1 VKRGLLLSALLLS
14 ACVSHPAPRTGP
26 IVIAIANSPTNFDP
40 GIGLDES
47 SQKLHQLIYSS
58 LLRID
63 DSLRVVPDLATRFE
77 SPDPLTYIAEV
88 RRGVRFHDG
97 RELTAEDVAYTYRRF
112 LDPAF
117 VSGRKGAY
125 KMITSVDI
133 VDRYTVAFHLS
144 QPSSSFPVNLV
155 MGIVPNGTGPS
166 AARAPIGSGPYKLAE
181 FVPDDHTTLTPYADY
196 FGGAPKNDGLRFVV
210 VPDDTM
216 RGLEL
221 RKGSVDLVV
230 NDLPP
235 DIIEELRAEHRV
247 SVTTAPGTDFA
258 YVGMNLRDPILSDR
272 RVRLAI
278 GYAIDREAIVK
289 YLRRDLGQPAAGLIP
304 PMSWAFEP
312 GVFQFTHDPAK
323 AKALLDEAGYRDPD
337 GDGPL
342 PRLRLTLKTST
353 SEAYRLQAAVIQQNL
368 AEVGIAVD
376 VRSSEFASMFADVQ
390 KGNVQLYTLQWVGV
404 TDPDMLRRVFH
415 SSQMPPSGFNRGR
428 YRNAEV
434 DRLIDAASAA
444 REEGERRRL
453 YGQAERLI
461 AADAPCI
468 SLWYKTNVAVF
479 QPGLRGVSLN
489 AIADLAFLAN
499 VTRGPQDR
507 ATASR

>member
-1 VKRGLLLSALLLS
+1 VLS
-14 ACVSHPAPRTGP
+14 ACVSRPAPRTGP
-26 IVIAIANSPTNFDP
+26 IVIAMANSPINFDP

-47 SQKLHQLIYSS
+47 SQKIHQLLYSS

-63 DSLRVVPDLATRFE
+63 DSLHVVPDLAIRFD
-77 SPDPLTYIAEV
+77 SPDPLTYVAEV
-88 RRGVRFHDG
+88 RHGVRFHDG
-97 RELTAEDVAYTYRRF
+97 RELTADDVAFTYRRF
-112 LDPAF
+112 LDAAF

-125 KMITSVDI
+125 KMIKAVEI
-133 VDRYTVAFHLS
+133 LDRYTVAFHLAE
-144 QPSSSFPVNLV
+144 PSSSFPINLV
-155 MGIVPNGTGPS
+155 MGIVPVGTGSS
-166 AARAPIGSGPYKLAE
+166 AARAPIGTGPYRLTE
-181 FVPDDHTTLTPYADY
+181 FVPDDHTVLAPFADY
-196 FGGAPKNDGLRFVV
+196 FGGAPKNAGLRFVV

-221 RKGSVDLVV
+221 RKGSVDLVI

-235 DIIEELRAEHRV
+235 DLVDGLRREPHIET
-247 SVTTAPGTDFA
+247 TTAPGTDFA
-258 YVGMNLRDPILSDR
+258 YIGMNLRDPVLADR
-272 RVRLAI
+272 RVRMAI
-278 GYAIDREAIVK
+278 GYAVDREAIVQ
-289 YLRRDLGQPAAGLIP
+289 YLRRGLAQPAAGLIP

-323 AKALLDEAGYRDPD
+323 ARALLDEAGYRDPD
-337 GDGPL
+337 GDGPQ

-368 AEVGIAVD
+368 ADVGIAVE
-376 VRSSEFASMFADVQ
+376 VRSSEFASMCADVQ

-415 SSQMPPSGFNRGR
+415 STQMPPSGFNRGR
-428 YRNAEV
+428 YHNADV

-444 REEGERRRL
+444 RNEGERRAL

-461 AADAPCI
+461 ALDAPCI

-479 QPGLRGVSLN
+479 QRGLTGVTLN
-489 AIADLAFLAN
+489 PVADLAFLAN
-499 VTRGPQDR
+499 VSRDR
-507 ATASR
+507 MSQR